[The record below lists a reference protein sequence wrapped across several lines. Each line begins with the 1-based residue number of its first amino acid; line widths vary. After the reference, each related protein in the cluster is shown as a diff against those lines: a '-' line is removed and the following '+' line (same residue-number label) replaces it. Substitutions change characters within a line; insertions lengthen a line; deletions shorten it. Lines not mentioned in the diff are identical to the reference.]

1 MSLWRGARR
10 PNASCSVLISVL
22 VYFSLSFA
30 SIFFLPEV
38 CVSLHLWSTFPSF
51 IFRSVSVELKNWVI
65 AMLPANYECLQQ
77 GN

>member
-1 MSLWRGARR
+1 MERCQETKCKLFRSYF
-10 PNASCSVLISVL
+10 CFSVF
-22 VYFSLSFA
+22 FSQFCQH
-30 SIFFLPEV
+30 FFLPEV